1 MVTKVQGW
9 KVHPSPYRDEELIRF
24 VTSDPT
30 VTALERD
37 LALRLDKLLYRC
49 DQIEADMED
58 CVENAPTQLALF

>member
-1 MVTKVQGW
+1 
-9 KVHPSPYRDEELIRF
+9 VHPSPYRDEELIRF

-49 DQIEADMED
+49 DQIEDD
-58 CVENAPTQLALF
+58 LVEKERNTPEQLALF